1 MIPKEDCWKGRDW
14 GGTQGKESSSIG
26 GTSRGLSFGSRGG
39 SERGEGPEIGGG
51 GAPGVHA
58 GGDAGTKR
66 GRGGGGARPG
76 RGGPALAKRGGRC
89 PRQGGGWWDKA
100 GETPPPRLPLPA
112 AYLGARPAA
121 AAGSV
126 SARAPPPPPAPSPPV
141 PRPPGA
147 ALRPGLP
154 GDPRPQPRSPP
165 RCKQGAQSR
174 GLQAPRSPHARVGD
188 ISGPPGARMNE

>member
-100 GETPPPRLPLPA
+100 GETPPP
-112 AYLGARPAA
+112 
-121 AAGSV
+121 V
-126 SARAPPPPPAPSPPV
+126 SRSPPPTWARVLRLPPAPCPLGRRRRPPRR
-141 PRPPGA
+141 PRPFPA
-147 ALRPGLP
+147 R
-154 GDPRPQPRSPP
+154 R
-165 RCKQGAQSR
+165 
-174 GLQAPRSPHARVGD
+174 APRSAPASRGTRAHSQGHRRAANRGRRVAG
-188 ISGPPGARMNE
+188 SRRLGHPTRGWGTLVGPRERG